1 MEAAALVLVSML
13 AVFLYRQT
21 PEVRRAVEAPASP
34 AVTAPAPEPPA
45 KAGQAS
51 GRLEYFR
58 TEKDR
63 PSKEEALDAARE
75 ARTYAPPAAEPKL
88 AVRAQGPFH
97 LVGLLRPRNRDT
109 LDSQLGDLVKQAG
122 GILVRDAD
130 RVGPGSIVEVVL
142 PREAYPRLEAGLRE
156 LGDFTVETRARTF
169 PHQLRI
175 GLRIAD

>member
-1 MEAAALVLVSML
+1 MEAAALVLVSVL

-63 PSKEEALDAARE
+63 PSKEEALA
-75 ARTYAPPAAEPKL
+75 PAAEPKL

-142 PREAYPRLEAGLRE
+142 PREAYPRLEAGLRQ